1 MGDVI
6 DLPSRAQ
13 QGMEFLETE
22 IRKLM
27 AARGESE
34 AATEIALQTLKDV
47 YSRYGEVGKHSF
59 QIKLPPDLSEHQI
72 QNIHAQVLAGIQ
84 LLTEEHSHII
94 NRLAAELVMTKVKLF
109 ELETKPDE

>member
-1 MGDVI
+1 MGKVI

-13 QGMEFLETE
+13 QGMNFLEIE

-27 AARGESE
+27 TAKGESE
-34 AATEIALQTLKDV
+34 AATEIALETLKDV
-47 YSRYGEVGKHSF
+47 YSRYRDIGKLSF
-59 QIKLPPDLSEHQI
+59 ELKLPSSLSEQEKN
-72 QNIHAQVLAGIQ
+72 NIEQQVIAGIG

-109 ELETKPDE
+109 EEQQKTS